1 MSDFK
6 DLKKLKRKLNFLPSL
21 RCLLADTLF
30 PWDKCLLCGGAAE
43 AGDYLCDD
51 CGRRLSGYDRC
62 SICGCF
68 MTSPRGDDQ
77 GSRLCAYCRES
88 GDSCI
93 DEYYSALPYVDMCRQ
108 YLLDLKYAGKLQY
121 AGPLA
126 RYLAD
131 CLLHNVPRTMAA
143 EKFRRILGADVVV
156 EVPLHAV
163 RFEERGYNQSAVLA
177 EIFSQRLGMQYVPR
191 VLQRHKETALQH
203 RLSAQERRRNT
214 EGAFSPGRNGGKVC
228 GKRVILLDDIITG
241 GSTLENCAKV
251 LKELGAAEIY
261 GVTVASALL

>member
-1 MSDFK
+1 MIMSDWNNLK
-6 DLKKLKRKLNFLPSL
+6 YLRKKLNDF

-43 AGDYLCDD
+43 AGEYLCDE

-62 SICGCF
+62 PICGCF
-68 MTSPRGDDQ
+68 LTVSGSDDGD
-77 GSRLCAYCRES
+77 SRLCSYCRES
-88 GDSCI
+88 GGSCI
-93 DEYYSALPYVDMCRQ
+93 DEHYSALPYAEMCRR

-126 RYLAD
+126 RYLAE
-131 CLLHNVPRTMAA
+131 CLLHHVPQTMAE
-143 EKFRRILGADVVV
+143 EKFQRILGADLVVA
-156 EVPLHAV
+156 VPLHSM

-177 EIFSQRLGMQYVPR
+177 EIFSERLGVQYAPR
-191 VLQRHKETALQH
+191 VLQRHRETAVQH

-214 EGAFSPGRNGGKVC
+214 EGAFSPAKNGGKVR
-228 GKRVILLDDIITG
+228 GKRVILLDDIITSG
-241 GSTLENCAKV
+241 RTMENCAKV